1 MNLTILINNLL
12 SPVILSFMLGVI
24 AKLTRSDL
32 AFPEALSKTLAI
44 FLLLAIGMKGGTAL
58 ADAQFHHVIWAAVVT
73 VAIGSAI
80 PIWTYFF
87 ARTLGRC
94 TVPDAVSFAAHYG
107 STSAVTF
114 LAAMAFLTTT
124 GEPPEGFMPALLALM
139 EVPAIVVA
147 LILLKRNHSVTT
159 LNKGAKLLSTIGPVL
174 ASKSILL
181 LIGGLV
187 IGWAAGREGMA
198 EVKAFFVDPFK
209 GVLCLFL
216 LDLGMVAAGQIGAL
230 RTRWRFILP
239 FAIVLPLIHGTL
251 GVFAGHWAGL
261 SPSGAT
267 MLGVLAASASY
278 IAAPAAMRIA
288 NPEANHALALASSLG
303 VTFPFNL
310 VFGIPL
316 FHALAKGLSPS

>member
-1 MNLTILINNLL
+1 MNVDVLLNNLL
-12 SPVILSFMLGVI
+12 SPVILSFVLGVV

-44 FLLLAIGMKGGTAL
+44 FLLLAIGMKGGMAL
-58 ADAQFHHVIWAAVVT
+58 GGARFDQVIWAALAT
-73 VAIGSAI
+73 LLIGSLI
-80 PIWTYFF
+80 PAWTYVI
-87 ARTLGRC
+87 ARRIGRLGI
-94 TVPDAVSFAAHYG
+94 PDAASFAAHYG

-114 LAAMAFLTTT
+114 LAAMAYLTTA
-124 GEPPEGFMPALLALM
+124 GQPPEGFMPALLALM

-147 LILLKRNHSVTT
+147 LVLLRRFQENPATSQS
-159 LNKGAKLLSTIGPVL
+159 GSLLSVVGHVL

-187 IGWAAGREGMA
+187 IGCAAGPESMA

-216 LDLGMVAAGQIGAL
+216 LELGMVAAGQLSEL
-230 RTRWRFILP
+230 RARWRFIVP
-239 FAIVLPLIHGTL
+239 FATILPLLHGAL
-251 GVFAGHWAGL
+251 GVFAGHWSGL

-267 MLGVLAASASY
+267 VLGVLAASASY

-288 NPEANHALALASSLG
+288 NPTANHALALAASLG

-310 VFGIPL
+310 VIGIPL
-316 FHALAKGLSPS
+316 YHSLALWLG

>member
-1 MNLTILINNLL
+1 MTSSDLLAHNLL
-12 SPVILSFMLGVI
+12 SPVILSFVLGII

-58 ADAQFHHVIWAAVVT
+58 DSAHLDQVMWAALAT
-73 VAIGSAI
+73 LIIGLAI
-80 PIWTYFF
+80 PCWTY
-87 ARTLGRC
+87 AIAKRLGKFNA
-94 TVPDAVSFAAHYG
+94 PDAASLAAHYG

-114 LAAMAFLTTT
+114 LATVAFLTSA
-124 GEPPEGFMPALLALM
+124 GQPPEGFMPALLALM

-147 LILLKRNHSVTT
+147 LVILRRSQATADTDTNSASI
-159 LNKGAKLLSTIGPVL
+159 GAVVAQVI

-181 LIGGLV
+181 LLGGLV
-187 IGWAAGREGMA
+187 IGWAAGRDNMA
-198 EVKAFFVDPFK
+198 EVSAFFVAPFK

-216 LDLGMVAAGQIGAL
+216 LELGMVAAGQIGEL
-230 RTRWRFILP
+230 RARWKFLIP
-239 FAIVLPLIHGTL
+239 FAILLPLTHGFI

-261 SPSGAT
+261 SPAGAT
-267 MLGVLAASASY
+267 VLGTLAASASY

-288 NPEANHALALASSLG
+288 NPNANHALALAASLG

-310 VFGIPL
+310 ALGIPL
-316 FHALAKGLSPS
+316 YHGLATMLA

>member
-1 MNLTILINNLL
+1 MNIEVLINNLL
-12 SPVILSFMLGVI
+12 SPVILSFVLGVV

-44 FLLLAIGMKGGTAL
+44 FLLLAIGMKGGMSLSA
-58 ADAQFHHVIWAAVVT
+58 AQFHQVIWAVVAT
-73 VAIGSAI
+73 VVIGLLI
-80 PIWTYFF
+80 PGWTYFI
-87 ARTLGRC
+87 ARQVGRLGI
-94 TVPDAVSFAAHYG
+94 PDAASFAGHYG

-114 LAAMAFLTTT
+114 LAAMAFLSTT
-124 GEPPEGFMPALLALM
+124 GQPAEGFMPALLAVM

-147 LILLKRNHSVTT
+147 LVLLRRFQDSSASTQSGSLMSVV
-159 LNKGAKLLSTIGPVL
+159 GHVL

-187 IGWAAGREGMA
+187 IGWAAGRESMA

-216 LDLGMVAAGQIGAL
+216 LELGMVAAGQLGEL
-230 RTRWRFILP
+230 RARWRFILP
-239 FAIVLPLIHGTL
+239 FATFLPLLHGCL
-251 GVFAGHWAGL
+251 GVFAGYWSGL

-267 MLGVLAASASY
+267 VLGVLAASASY
-278 IAAPAAMRIA
+278 IAAPAAMRLA
-288 NPEANHALALASSLG
+288 NPTANHALALAASLG

-310 VFGIPL
+310 VIGIPL
-316 FHALAKGLSPS
+316 YHSLAVWLG